1 VRSGKQGILQRTIMA
16 RPGRVQQRE
25 CTRARKWASSARVV
39 LRRAQSGRTM
49 PRHSAR
55 LAGHFHIAGCEV
67 LPQMSATQ
75 LRSTAAVLPWIVA
88 LFFIWGGLTSLNDVL
103 IPKLKAMFE
112 LSYAQAML
120 TQFAFF
126 AAYLLMSLPS
136 GAYVARR
143 GYLTGMLTG
152 LALMAAGCL
161 LFVPAVAMHEY
172 TAFLFALFVLASGIT
187 LLQVAANP
195 FISNLGSSE
204 SSHSRLTLAQAFNS
218 LGTTLFPPLGAW
230 LLFGPGIESAGSADS
245 HVISLAYAAIAVAL
259 VGVILVLVRFRSVL
273 PHVAAPRVQMG
284 GALGLLRIPRLR
296 GAVTSVFLYVGAE
309 VAIGS
314 ILVNFLM
321 QADVMAIDA
330 RSAGQLLA
338 FYWGGAMVGRFAGAW
353 ILRRFLPGNVLAA
366 FALSAATLV
375 LCAVL
380 LPGPAA
386 GWALLAVGLANSIMF
401 PTLFSLGIEGLG
413 EETSRA
419 SGLLCMAIVGGAI
432 IPLLLGIVADNAGI
446 HVSLLLPFAC
456 YLAIATYGWLAQRS
470 ATASAKSVPS

>member
-1 VRSGKQGILQRTIMA
+1 
-16 RPGRVQQRE
+16 
-25 CTRARKWASSARVV
+25 
-39 LRRAQSGRTM
+39 
-49 PRHSAR
+49 
-55 LAGHFHIAGCEV
+55 
-67 LPQMSATQ
+67 MSATQ

-161 LFVPAVAMHEY
+161 LFVPAVALHEY

-195 FISNLGSSE
+195 FISGLGSSE
-204 SSHSRLTLAQAFNS
+204 TSHSRLTLAQAFNS

-230 LLFGPGIESAGSADS
+230 LLFGPGTESAGSADS
-245 HVISLAYAAIAVAL
+245 GVISLAYAAIAVAL

-273 PHVAAPRVQMG
+273 PHVAAPRVNMG

-296 GAVTSVFLYVGAE
+296 GAVMSVFLYVGAE

-321 QADVMAIDA
+321 QSDVMAIDA

-380 LPGPAA
+380 VAGPRR
-386 GWALLAVGLANSIMF
+386 
-401 PTLFSLGIEGLG
+401 GLG
-413 EETSRA
+413 SARRGPGQFDHVPDAVQPGDRRPGRRDLARLRTALHGDRGRRDHPAGCSASSRTTPA
-419 SGLLCMAIVGGAI
+419 STFRCCCR
-432 IPLLLGIVADNAGI
+432 
-446 HVSLLLPFAC
+446 FAC

-470 ATASAKSVPS
+470 TTASARSVPS